1 MTVNVGIRDY
11 VFVDQFEAV
20 DRTEIS
26 GEAAKANADTAI
38 INNVL
43 FQAGISFW
51 IPPTFEYTT
60 FR

>member
-1 MTVNVGIRDY
+1 
-11 VFVDQFEAV
+11 V

-38 INNVL
+38 INNVI